1 MTNHQPFR
9 RFAFTLVEV
18 LVVIAMV
25 GLLLGVRP
33 VHDDVIFPG
42 LHAASPQASLGET
55 GGHVGLV
62 LEEAEPAV
70 HPIVSVEE

>member
-1 MTNHQPFR
+1 MTEGEVV
-9 RFAFTLVEV
+9 AVED
-18 LVVIAMV
+18 LHL
-25 GLLLGVRP
+25 GHGLLGVRP